1 MLKVKTYV
9 GPSTIEGVGL
19 FAAEFI
25 PAGTLIFQEDE
36 YTQFITREDYNNM
49 SEIQREFIDR
59 YSYFN
64 GGVYKVSMDNDRF
77 TNHSSTPNTIDLG
90 DVTIARL
97 NIREGEEI
105 TADYKDLFE
114 TNDSLQTFP

>member
-36 YTQFITREDYNNM
+36 YTQFITSED
-49 SEIQREFIDR
+49 
-59 YSYFN
+59 
-64 GGVYKVSMDNDRF
+64 
-77 TNHSSTPNTIDLG
+77 HNTQLS
-90 DVTIARL
+90 
-97 NIREGEEI
+97 N
-105 TADYKDLFE
+105 
-114 TNDSLQTFP
+114 

>member
-25 PAGTLIFQEDE
+25 TAGTLIFQEDE

>member
-9 GPSTIEGVGL
+9 GPSNIEGVGL

-36 YTQFITREDYNNM
+36 YTKFITREDYSNM
-49 SEIQREFIDR
+49 SEIQREFFDR
-59 YSYFN
+59 YSYFVN
-64 GGVYKVSMDNDRF
+64 GLYKVSMDNDRF
-77 TNHSSTPNTIDLG
+77 TNHSSTPNTIDIG
-90 DVTIARL
+90 DVTVARL
-97 NIREGEEI
+97 NIHKGEEI

-114 TNDSLQTFP
+114 DYDSIQTFP